1 MYIQLPRNAPLS
13 PAACTRTPKC
23 LCYTTQEGLLKQ
35 KNQLDAYVAWHR
47 QQGLAPS
54 LDEMMSLPSTNERWA
69 QDGRNGALK
78 GAPKVTVILNLFMRE
93 VGD

>member
-1 MYIQLPRNAPLS
+1 MHAHDRNADN
-13 PAACTRTPKC
+13 
-23 LCYTTQEGLLKQ
+23 TTQEGLLRQ

-54 LDEMMSLPSTNERWA
+54 LDEMMSMPSTNERWA
-69 QDGRNGALK
+69 QDGETGRLK

-93 VGD
+93 VRGYVQPTRE